1 MGIVENVLEVEL
13 EGMKFSKTLIV
24 PSTSSSP
31 TLFLAGYGD
40 VPQQYSESFQ
50 MSKTLDLCF

>member
-24 PSTSSSP
+24 PSTSSP

-40 VPQQYSESFQ
+40 VPQQYSKSFR
-50 MSKTLDLCF
+50 MSRTLDLCF

>member
-1 MGIVENVLEVEL
+1 VENVLEVEL

>member
-1 MGIVENVLEVEL
+1 VEL

-24 PSTSSSP
+24 PSTSSP

-40 VPQQYSESFQ
+40 VPQQYSKSFR
-50 MSKTLDLCF
+50 MSRTLDLCF